1 MKHIEITQII
11 ERILGYSGRM
21 ISGSKSGYR
30 KVYPENVPV
39 FNANIVIEDS
49 GKYAKIW
56 HGDVDLTVDA
66 EKLLKI
72 SEKTG
77 KKLYVLYEMDAR
89 FDNESN
95 PAVHRHVASYDALQ
109 PQNLQVEVGPYY
121 EDYLE
126 KGYILIKVRQP
137 GKLISRETLITE

>member
-11 ERILGYSGRM
+11 ERVLGYSGRM

-39 FNANIVIEDS
+39 FNANIVIEDG
-49 GKYAKIW
+49 GKYVKVW
-56 HGDVDLTVDA
+56 HGDVDLTIDA
-66 EKLLKI
+66 EKLLKA

-89 FDNESN
+89 FDREDD
-95 PAVHRHVASYDALQ
+95 PAIERHIASYEASQ
-109 PQNLQVEVGPYY
+109 PQNLQVEIGEQY
-121 EDYLE
+121 DTF
-126 KGYILIKVRQP
+126 LIRDLNVIKYV
-137 GKLISRETLITE
+137 KL

>member
-1 MKHIEITQII
+1 MKNIEITQIV
-11 ERILGYSGRM
+11 ERVLGYSGRM

-39 FNANIVIEDS
+39 FNANLVIEDA
-49 GKYAKIW
+49 GKHVKVW

-66 EKLLKI
+66 EKLLKA

-89 FDNESN
+89 FDREED
-95 PAVHRHVASYDALQ
+95 PAIERHIASYDASQ
-109 PQNLQVEVGPYY
+109 PQNLQVEIGELYDTQFIRDLNV
-121 EDYLE
+121 
-126 KGYILIKVRQP
+126 IKYV
-137 GKLISRETLITE
+137 KL